1 MSKDLAHR
9 IKHLEAL
16 FSNLPECLPYDPI
29 ESRLNFSLDA
39 DFIESEG
46 WGAEFNR
53 RMEVVWR
60 SWSGPIEISERGSRL
75 GDCVKLFR
83 EAMTFIKDQGER
95 ELWIGGW
102 LDKLTEAAR
111 LAGAMITSLE
121 STECI
126 EIQSDSDHD
135 DTRASSS
142 LDDTGL
148 NQKKAAYNPPRR
160 QNQAVPKPNLLKN
173 GKLNFPR
180 IPRELYL
187 QQSAERAQSREAE
200 IEVNRRARIA
210 KAEEAEALKRE
221 NERLRKATWR
231 AQVKANDIKS
241 GKRDATGKLVKQT
254 GLLPAD
260 AKATDDQSI
269 SQATT
274 QLLKTG
280 RSKTFAERLSKAKKL
295 RNTARKRT
303 FWQGPGLWIHIV
315 AAVEA
320 IGFEYAK
327 KHPTEVIKRLRATH
341 RDTGL
346 FDGLHESVLGRW
358 FTTDNENRACWKPAV
373 LLRAL
378 KESRQGGQGRSK
390 KLATYPVVTEGA
402 SQQLQALRESGAPIS
417 CAIAR
422 SVILG
427 HVRMHAPELGTMT
440 MSDRWIHSFMQHQLG
455 WSYRTSTKAARK
467 RPLDWEALGIKAFLR
482 MVKTISHYGV
492 KSPRMIVNADQTGI
506 SLLPTGNKTWDT
518 RGTSQVNTPSHDE
531 KRQFTLVV
539 ASSCGG
545 DILPFQSVWGGKE
558 NRSLPQP
565 TAPRYEE
572 AKDMGFT
579 YVHGDKRHWSTLGTT
594 KQWVNNDLVNYLTRV
609 RREENLPDDSPAI
622 FYVDAWPVQ
631 AGKSDS
637 NCFIPW
643 MAREHPNIKLLFCPA
658 GCTGELQP
666 ADTLLQR
673 IVKHVIKVAAQDY
686 FIACSTRQ
694 LQAGVEPKNVALPH
708 RLGELRDA
716 SVAWMLEAFLYLQKH
731 PETVVK
737 AWEKCQVGQ
746 WNLTWEKLT
755 SPAATNLL
763 YATLATDEEF
773 RNELG
778 ATQPVVPRSRRGVPN
793 SDDTLEEMVEFGSSE
808 HDASVP
814 VEDLVEALTGGYVQD
829 GVEVLEDGVI
839 GRYGDEDDIE
849 RIEEAED
856 GGSASASEASDGDE
870 LEGGV
875 TGSGSELDNNTD
887 THNDANTI
895 SEPDAMVIPA
905 ELAASSPIPELA
917 PQDNQATP
925 LSQEGNS
932 SDLPLE
938 PVTEPKVSNEPENE
952 KAAVSFPEN
961 KEPAKPFAFA
971 LDIAVLGGTHPAAI
985 DREPTRPTEPAKAKR
1000 QSKCRNP
1007 GKEAPL
1013 LPQLPTENE
1022 CTEPE
1027 TTQPHK
1033 RVRRSAW
1040 STVQFQT
1047 SDQIPGNANEP
1058 AESSSNIHAS
1068 KQGVVRGR
1076 GRGRARGYG
1085 RGRARG

>member
-53 RMEVVWR
+53 RMEVVWH

-126 EIQSDSDHD
+126 KIQSDSDHD

-148 NQKKAAYNPPRR
+148 DQKKAAYNPPRR

-241 GKRDATGKLVKQT
+241 GKHDATGKLVKQT

-327 KHPTEVIKRLRATH
+327 KHPTEVIKRLRVTH

-346 FDGLHESVLGRW
+346 FDGLHDTGYKAE
-358 FTTDNENRACWKPAV
+358 
-373 LLRAL
+373 
-378 KESRQGGQGRSK
+378 Q
-390 KLATYPVVTEGA
+390 ATYPVVTEGA

-440 MSDRWIHSFMQHQLG
+440 MSDQWIHSFMQHQLG

-482 MVKTISHYGV
+482 M
-492 KSPRMIVNADQTGI
+492 
-506 SLLPTGNKTWDT
+506 
-518 RGTSQVNTPSHDE
+518 
-531 KRQFTLVV
+531 FTLVV
-539 ASSCGG
+539 ALSCGG

-609 RREENLPDDSPAI
+609 RHEENLPDDSPAI

-694 LQAGVEPKNVALPH
+694 LQAGVEPKNVVLPH

-778 ATQPVVPRSRRGVPN
+778 ATQPVVPQSRRGVPN

-938 PVTEPKVSNEPENE
+938 PVTEPKVSNEPEMR
-952 KAAVSFPEN
+952 KRPSVTFPEN

-1000 QSKCRNP
+1000 QSKRRNP

-1033 RVRRSAW
+1033 RVRRSAR

-1068 KQGVVRGR
+1068 KQGEVRGR

-1085 RGRARG
+1085 RGRARGRKASGKG